1 MADIS
6 LTASMRSNLLSLQ
19 STQSLMDMTQER
31 LSTGKKVNSAID
43 NPSSYYTA
51 QSLNNRANDLS
62 SLLDSMGQGIQTI
75 KAADEA
81 ITTIT
86 SFAEQAKAIA
96 NSARDVPS
104 NFDKYAITSEEVL
117 SPIEGEIIIDARADL
132 STFNLK
138 VVEGDDTKQFSVYVN
153 GKKNDL
159 TISGGDAAAVEANVI
174 NQLQGLGLNAKGDGV
189 GGITVSSTDGTA
201 ISWTNGSNGKDGATK
216 GLATSDS
223 AAVVVTLDTTSGAN
237 SATIA
242 GAINTAGEDL
252 GITAEADGKALSGSG
267 NTFDFTVSTQ
277 ATNALTVPYT
287 ISLTKV
293 ADSTLTD
300 DEVKVYLTKDGS
312 PVVEPTKISALSAF
326 ASRGDSKT
334 LYTTQDVYTTTDE
347 PAKTSNY
354 VLRMWID
361 QDVAVSG
368 DASKTYKAKVNVDS
382 TVTPV
387 A

>member
-1 MADIS
+1 MKENS
-6 LTASMRSNLLSLQ
+6 QKKVLLSVL
-19 STQSLMDMTQER
+19 
-31 LSTGKKVNSAID
+31 GVAILVV
-43 NPSSYYTA
+43 A
-51 QSLNNRANDLS
+51 VI
-62 SLLDSMGQGIQTI
+62 GI
-75 KAADEA
+75 
-81 ITTIT
+81 
-86 SFAEQAKAIA
+86 SFAIYQTTFDSA
-96 NSARDVPS
+96 NSNSIA
-104 NFDKYAITSEEVL
+104 T
-117 SPIEGEIIIDARADL
+117 G
-132 STFNLK
+132 
-138 VVEGDDTKQFSVYVN
+138 
-153 GKKNDL
+153 
-159 TISGGDAAAVEANVI
+159 TIM
-174 NQLQGLGLNAKGDGV
+174 
-189 GGITVSSTDGTA
+189 VSYTEP
-201 ISWTNGSNGKDGATK
+201 TN
-216 GLATSDS
+216 
-223 AAVVVTLDTTSGAN
+223 
-237 SATIA
+237 
-242 GAINTAGEDL
+242 AINIADALPMSDE
-252 GITAEADGKALSGSG
+252 DGKALSGSG
-267 NTFDFTVSTQ
+267 NTFDFTVSTK